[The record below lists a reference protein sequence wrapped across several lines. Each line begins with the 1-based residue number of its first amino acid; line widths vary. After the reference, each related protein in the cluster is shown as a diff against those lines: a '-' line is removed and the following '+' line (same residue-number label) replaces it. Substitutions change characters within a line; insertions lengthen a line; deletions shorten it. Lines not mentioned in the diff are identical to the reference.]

1 MIVYCSFL
9 FVSCLYD
16 LPRPCLY
23 VQLFYSINVYLFIYF
38 FIKVFLKDMGIYF
51 L

>member
-16 LPRPCLY
+16 LPGPCLY
-23 VQLFYSINVYLFIYF
+23 AQLFYSIKYLFFF
-38 FIKVFLKDMGIYF
+38 FIKVFLKDMGIY
-51 L
+51 LL